1 MLIATFC
8 ACLLTALYLEPRV
21 ACLSAILHGRGHLV
35 FSITTVCGALV
46 LAMLW
51 TTQVTL
57 HHRDAV
63 EDLLTQLTNS
73 MDVLLSDALTDSIEM
88 VKAAHT
94 TWKFTGKYR
103 QSIDRQ

>member
-1 MLIATFC
+1 
-8 ACLLTALYLEPRV
+8 
-21 ACLSAILHGRGHLV
+21 
-35 FSITTVCGALV
+35 
-46 LAMLW
+46 MLW